1 MTTCIKT
8 IILFTRYPRPGK
20 CKTRLLPG
28 YSPEEAAVI
37 HRQLV
42 ASSDKTISDYLT
54 QYNST
59 TYHVY
64 YTGAS
69 VKEMALWCGK
79 QEYRKQQGKNLGD
92 RMADAFSA
100 TLQNTE
106 QCLLIGSDCP
116 DITPE
121 LLEKGFSALQNNDI
135 VLGPAYDGGYYLI
148 GLKQS
153 LSAEQLKDLFM
164 DIPWGSDTVLSKTLE
179 RAEKLQLQLHLLEK
193 LHDIDTP
200 DDLQYFNHHSYA
212 E

>member
-1 MTTCIKT
+1 MQT
-8 IILFTRYPRPGK
+8 ILLFTRYPRPGK
-20 CKTRLLPG
+20 CKTRLLPE
-28 YSPEEAAVI
+28 YSLEEAMNI

-42 ASSDKTISDYLT
+42 ACSDKTIRNYIA

-69 VKEMALWCGK
+69 VKEMTHWLGN
-79 QEYRKQQGKNLGD
+79 QHFHKQQGHTLD
-92 RMADAFSA
+92 ERMADAFSA
-100 TLQNTE
+100 TLHNAE
-106 QCLLIGSDCP
+106 RCLLMGSDCP

-121 LLEKGFSALQNNDI
+121 LLEEGFWALQNNDI

-153 LSAEQLKDLFM
+153 LPAKQREHLFTN
-164 DIPWGSDTVLSKTLE
+164 IPWGSDVVLKKTLE
-179 RAEKLQLQLHLLEK
+179 RADKQQLQVHLLKK

-200 DDLQYFNHHSYA
+200 DDLRYFHNYSHIK
-212 E
+212 

>member
-1 MTTCIKT
+1 MQT
-8 IILFTRYPRPGK
+8 ILLFTRYPRPGK
-20 CKTRLLPG
+20 CKTRLLPE
-28 YSPEEAAVI
+28 YSLEEAMNI

-42 ASSDKTISDYLT
+42 ACSDKTIRNYIA

-69 VKEMALWCGK
+69 VKEMTLWFGK
-79 QEYRKQQGKNLGD
+79 QEFRKQQGKDLGE
-92 RMADAFSA
+92 RMADAFST
-100 TLQNTE
+100 TLQNVE

-121 LLEKGFSALQNNDI
+121 LLEEGFSALHNNDVVI
-135 VLGPAYDGGYYLI
+135 GPAYDGGYYLI
-148 GLKQS
+148 GLTQS
-153 LSAEQLKDLFM
+153 LPAEQLEDLFV
-164 DIPWGSDTVLSKTLE
+164 DIPWGSDAVLSKTLE
-179 RAEKLQLQLHLLEK
+179 RTEKHQLQLYLLEK

-200 DDLQYFNHHSYA
+200 DDLQSFNHHSYA

>member
-1 MTTCIKT
+1 MTSCTKT
-8 IILFTRYPRPGK
+8 IILFTRYPRPGE
-20 CKTRLLPG
+20 CKTRLLPE

-37 HRQLV
+37 HRQLT
-42 ASSDKTISDYLT
+42 ACSDKTISDYLA

-59 TYHVY
+59 TYHIY

-69 VKEMALWCGK
+69 VKEMTLWFGK
-79 QEYRKQQGKNLGD
+79 RKFRQQQGENLGE

-100 TLQNTE
+100 TLQHVE
-106 QCLLIGSDCP
+106 QCLLIGADCP
-116 DITPE
+116 DITPD
-121 LLEKGFSALQNNDI
+121 LLEKGFSALKNNDI

-153 LSAEQLKDLFM
+153 LPTTQLKGLFK
-164 DIPWGSDTVLSKTLE
+164 DIPWGSNTVLSKTLE
-179 RAEKLQLQLHLLEK
+179 RAENLQLQLHLLEK

-200 DDLQYFNHHSYA
+200 DDLQYCNHYSYV